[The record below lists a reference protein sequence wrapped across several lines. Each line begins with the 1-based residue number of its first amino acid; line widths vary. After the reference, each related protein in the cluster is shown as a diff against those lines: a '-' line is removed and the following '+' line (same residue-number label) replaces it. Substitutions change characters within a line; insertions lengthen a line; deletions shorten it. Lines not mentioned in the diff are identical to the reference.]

1 MLLPCLH
8 VLPVNVFI
16 SQSFLQYACMVKD
29 VRKDLISH
37 QNMIL
42 KKKKKA
48 AMQIQRLEVGKL
60 KQNKSVLQSIAIK
73 MSLN

>member
-37 QNMIL
+37 QNIMIL
-42 KKKKKA
+42 KKKGFYANTTIGSRKIKA
-48 AMQIQRLEVGKL
+48 K
-60 KQNKSVLQSIAIK
+60 
-73 MSLN
+73 